1 LFEHRADASHNKI
14 ALACGDERMTYGELE
29 RRANQLARL
38 LRSQGVRRG
47 DCVGLWLPRSLDAHV
62 ALLGILKSGAAYVPL
77 DPEFPAERVNF
88 ILSDCQARALV
99 TTSELASKVG
109 QASRLSPPASAPFRG
124 EVFTVD
130 KLQREL
136 ATQSADRMRR
146 AEADTTPED
155 LCYVIYTS
163 GTTGRPKGV
172 EIEHRSACHLVRA
185 EGKLFQVQPS
195 DRVYQGFSL
204 AFDASVEEAWLAF
217 FAGATLVVGTKEMI
231 RSGPALSRMLA
242 DAGVTVLSC
251 VPTLLSM
258 MDEDVPTVR
267 LLILGGE
274 TCPPDLVK
282 RWWRAGRRVFNTYG
296 PTEATV
302 IATYAECCPGE
313 LVTIGQPVPN
323 YLTCILDEQ
332 LRPVPAGTP
341 GELCLGGIGLARGY
355 LGRPELTREKFIS
368 LTVPALLNLTPSA
381 SEIPKD
387 PSPLPSPHPMGR
399 GRPPGRV
406 RGDDGPCT
414 SNDDKNLSSPL
425 RFYRTG
431 DLARWTPD
439 GSKLEFL
446 GRIDTQVKIRGF
458 RVELGEIESVLL
470 QCPGVKAAAVSL
482 REDVPGVRQLV
493 AYLVPQPVTP
503 FDEKAVRARLHAHLP
518 AYMVPALLETHP
530 QLPTLASGKVDRKS
544 LPAPRARTA
553 QDRPDQVP
561 PRTDLEKQ
569 IVAVWEKLLAPTP
582 VFLHDDFFR
591 DLGGDSLTAALMVSE
606 LRRSPALRK
615 LSMLDVYQQPTVER
629 LAALF
634 AHPQTREGERPHES
648 KLAPKSGLA
657 GTLALP
663 AEVPFWR
670 HFFCGAAQFVSLFCI
685 LSFFALQW
693 LAPYLTYTVLIEED
707 YDFLESILGAFASL
721 IVLYPLMLV
730 IPIAV
735 KWIMIGRY
743 RPGAYPLWGTFYF
756 RWWFTT
762 TIEAAVPV
770 GYLTGT
776 PLLNIYLRLMGAKIG
791 PNVHLDSDSFAIYDL
806 LSIGEDSSINA
817 DSNLL
822 GYTIENGQLKIG
834 RITVGK
840 RCFVGARCAVCEDS
854 VMEDDSALE
863 DLSLLPRGTAIPRGE
878 TWLGSPARQV
888 VGQASRPPSAPL
900 APEPCTLH
908 ASRCSPPAVPFPS
921 PPLEER
927 DRERRPSFSTNMPVL
942 APQPSGRSVE
952 SAALGGAN
960 GLLSPALSSKGGE
973 GEPSSRLADAL
984 KPSRPSAARRFLFGV
999 LHGIGLLIFPVLV
1012 VSALFPGIVVMNEL
1026 NYLDPYYWYLLLAP
1040 LVGLSFI
1047 VLLALEIA
1055 LVKWVLLGRVK
1066 PGRHPLHSFY
1076 YLRKWFADQTLDLS
1090 LDTLGPLYAS
1100 VYLTPWYKL
1109 LGARLGHGAEVSTA
1123 SFISPDLLSIGDE
1136 SFIAD
1141 SVSLGAPRVRD
1152 GFMTLGLNHIGK
1164 RSFIGNSAMLPPGT
1178 VIGDSVLIGCL
1189 SAPPP
1194 NPADA
1199 LREDTTWMGS
1209 PPIFLPQ
1216 RQKSTAFP
1224 EETTFYPTTKLRVQ
1238 RATIEFVRV
1247 ITPSTCFIILIS
1259 LLFSSLLL
1267 LHDSLNL
1274 LDTLLLF
1281 PFLYLGCALSA
1292 TALTIVAKWVL
1303 VWRYRPRETPL
1314 WSTLVWRNE
1323 LLNALHEHLAEPFLV
1338 GALTGTPF
1346 VCWYFRLLGANIG
1359 HRVYMETTDLSEFD
1373 MVRVGDQAALNA
1385 DCTIQTH
1392 LFEDR
1397 VMKMSTIDIAP
1408 RCKVGAGSLVLYD
1421 TRLEEGAALGDLS
1434 LLMKGET
1441 LPAWTSW
1448 QGIPALPESRLCYD
1462 AQSRHD

>member
-1 LFEHRADASHNKI
+1 LLRAELLHELFEQQTDACPDKI
-14 ALACGDERMTYGELE
+14 ALASGDEQLTYGELE
-29 RRANQLARL
+29 RRANQLARF
-38 LRSQGVRRG
+38 LRSRGVRRG
-47 DCVGLWLPRSLDAHV
+47 DYVGLWLPRSMDAHI
-62 ALLGILKSGAAYVPL
+62 ALLAILKTGAAYVPL
-77 DPEFPAERVNF
+77 DPEYPAERVGF
-88 ILSDCQARALV
+88 ILSDCQASALV
-99 TTSELASKVG
+99 TTSELGHIV
-109 QASRLSPPASAPFRG
+109 RLSSIPPLPKGEGRG
-124 EVFTVD
+124 EGEQAARPSKPPEATNSSCRLTNVRLGAFSGEV
-130 KLQREL
+130 L
-136 ATQSADRMRR
+136 ALDERQQEIAAQPSDRLNR
-146 AEADTTPED
+146 ADTGAAPDD

-163 GTTGRPKGV
+163 GTTGKPKGV
-172 EIEHRSACHLVRA
+172 EIAHRSACHLVRA
-185 EGKLFQVQPS
+185 EGKLFQVQS
-195 DRVYQGFSL
+195 ADRVYQGFSL
-204 AFDASVEEAWLAF
+204 AFDASVEEVWLAF
-217 FAGATLVVGTKEMI
+217 FAGATLVVGTGEMV
-231 RSGPALSRMLA
+231 RSGPALSRKLA

-251 VPTLLSM
+251 VPTLLAM

-282 RWWRAGRRVFNTYG
+282 RWWQPGRRVFNTYG

-302 IATYAECCPGE
+302 IATYAECHPDE
-313 LVTIGQPVPN
+313 PVTIGQPVPN
-323 YLTCILDEQ
+323 YLACVLDEQ
-332 LRPVPAGTP
+332 LSPAPPGVA

-368 LTVPALLNLTPSA
+368 FGV
-381 SEIPKD
+381 D
-387 PSPLPSPHPMGR
+387 
-399 GRPPGRV
+399 GRPAQ
-406 RGDDGPCT
+406 
-414 SNDDKNLSSPL
+414 

-458 RVELGEIESVLL
+458 RVELGEIESALL
-470 QCPGVKAAAVSL
+470 QCPGVQAAAVAL
-482 REDVPGVRQLV
+482 REDVPGVKQLV
-493 AYLVPQPVTP
+493 GYVVPQSAFT
-503 FDEKAVRARLHAHLP
+503 FDEKAIRARLHTHLP
-518 AYMVPALLETHP
+518 AYMVPALLETLP

-544 LPAPRARTA
+544 LPAPRTRTA
-553 QDRPDQVP
+553 EERPDLVP
-561 PRTDLEKQ
+561 PRTNLEKQ
-569 IVAVWEKLLAPTP
+569 ILVVWEKLLAPTP
-582 VFLHDDFFR
+582 VSVRDDFFR
-591 DLGGDSLTAALMVSE
+591 DLGGDSLLAAIMVSE
-606 LRRSPALRK
+606 LRRSPALRR
-615 LSMLDVYQQPTVER
+615 LSMLDVYQQPTVEK
-629 LAALF
+629 LAARF
-634 AHPQTREGERPHES
+634 AQPQTKEGERPRE
-648 KLAPKSGLA
+648 PKHPQESGLA
-657 GTLALP
+657 GPLALP
-663 AEVPFWR
+663 VPFWR

-707 YDFLESILGAFASL
+707 YDFVESILGAFASL
-721 IVLYPLMLV
+721 IVLYPLMLM

-743 RPGAYPLWGTFYF
+743 RPGSYPLWGTFYF

-770 GYLTGT
+770 GYLSGT

-791 PNVHLDSDSFAIYDL
+791 SNVHLDSDSFAIYDL
-806 LSIGEDSSINA
+806 LTIGEDSSINP

-822 GYTIENGQLKIG
+822 GYTIENGWLKIG
-834 RITVGK
+834 RITIGK
-840 RCFVGARCAVCEDS
+840 RCFVGARSAVREDT

-863 DLSLLPRGTAIPRGE
+863 DLSLLPRGTVIPHGE
-878 TWLGSPARQV
+878 TWLGSPARRI
-888 VGQASRPPSAPL
+888 VGQASRLPPGRL
-900 APEPCTLH
+900 APEPTRAGETPATTAGGTPAPLSGS
-908 ASRCSPPAVPFPS
+908 AAPP
-921 PPLEER
+921 
-927 DRERRPSFSTNMPVL
+927 RPST
-942 APQPSGRSVE
+942 Q
-952 SAALGGAN
+952 
-960 GLLSPALSSKGGE
+960 
-973 GEPSSRLADAL
+973 
-984 KPSRPSAARRFLFGV
+984 RRFLFGV

-1012 VSALFPGIVVMNEL
+1012 VAALFPGIVVMNEL

-1109 LGARLGHGAEVSTA
+1109 LGAKLGHGAEVSTA

-1152 GFMTLGLNHIGK
+1152 GFMTLGRNHIGK
-1164 RSFIGNSAMLPPGT
+1164 RSFIGNNAMLPPGT

-1189 SAPPP
+1189 SSPPP

-1199 LREDTTWMGS
+1199 LRADTTWMGS

-1224 EETTFYPTTKLRVQ
+1224 EETTFHPTTKLRVQ
-1238 RATIEFVRV
+1238 RAAIEFVRV

-1267 LHDSLNL
+1267 LHDYLNL

-1281 PFLYLGCALSA
+1281 PFLYLGCAIA
-1292 TALTIVAKWVL
+1292 AAVITILAKWAL
-1303 VWRYRPRETPL
+1303 VWRYHPRETPL

-1323 LLNALHEHLAEPFLV
+1323 LLNALHEHLAEPFLI

-1346 VCWYFRLLGANIG
+1346 ICWYFRLLGAKIG
-1359 HRVYMETTDLSEFD
+1359 RRVYMETTDLTEFD
-1373 MVRVGDQAALNA
+1373 LVRMGDEAALNA

-1397 VMKMSTIDIAP
+1397 VMKMSTIDIGP
-1408 RCKVGAGSLVLYD
+1408 RCKVGARSLVLYD

-1441 LPAWTSW
+1441 LPAGTSW
-1448 QGIPALPESRLCYD
+1448 QGIPALPE
-1462 AQSRHD
+1462 

>member
-1 LFEHRADASHNKI
+1 MNGGTHIHCTPDPDLIRAELLHELFEQQADVHPESI
-14 ALACGDERMTYGELE
+14 ALVCGEQRMTYGELE
-29 RRANQLARL
+29 RQANQLARF
-38 LRSQGVRRG
+38 LRGRGVRRG
-47 DCVGLWLPRSLDAHV
+47 DHVGLWLPRSLDAHI
-62 ALLGILKSGAAYVPL
+62 ALLGILKAGAAYVPL
-77 DPEFPAERVNF
+77 DPEYPAERVGF
-88 ILSDCQARALV
+88 ILSDCQARVLV
-99 TTSELASKVG
+99 TSSELAAQAGVAFPFTPATSPGESEKVRRRLDPTDG
-109 QASRLSPPASAPFRG
+109 LGNVDRLSSIPSKPGQGRGRLVPASSKPVISAGDEPSPPLPKDARRCVQLGVFSG
-124 EVFTVD
+124 EI
-130 KLQREL
+130 L
-136 ATQSADRMRR
+136 ALDERQGEIAAQPSDRLGR
-146 AEADTTPED
+146 AETGATPGD

-163 GTTGRPKGV
+163 GTTGSPKGV

-185 EGKLFQVQPS
+185 EGKLFQVQSS

-204 AFDASVEEAWLAF
+204 AFDASVEEVWLAY
-217 FAGATLVVGTKEMI
+217 FAGATLVVGTREMV
-231 RSGPALSRMLA
+231 RSGAALSRKLA
-242 DAGVTVLSC
+242 EAGVTVLSC
-251 VPTLLSM
+251 VPTLLAM
-258 MDEDVPTVR
+258 MEEDAPTVR

-282 RWWRAGRRVFNTYG
+282 RWWQPQRRVFNTYG

-302 IATYAECCPGE
+302 IATYAECRPDE
-313 LVTIGQPVPN
+313 AVTIGQPVPN
-323 YLTCILDEQ
+323 YEACVLDEQ
-332 LRPVPAGTP
+332 LRPAPPGVS

-355 LGRPELTREKFIS
+355 LGRPELTREKFIAVAAAGS
-368 LTVPALLNLTPSA
+368 QT
-381 SEIPKD
+381 
-387 PSPLPSPHPMGR
+387 R
-399 GRPPGRV
+399 
-406 RGDDGPCT
+406 
-414 SNDDKNLSSPL
+414 

-431 DLARWTPD
+431 DLVRWTPD
-439 GSKLEFL
+439 GSRLEFL
-446 GRIDTQVKIRGF
+446 GRIDTQVKLRGF
-458 RVELGEIESVLL
+458 RVELGEIESALL
-470 QCPGVKAAAVSL
+470 KCPGVQAAAVAL
-482 REDVPGVRQLV
+482 REDVPGIRQLV
-493 AYLVPQPVTP
+493 AYLVPQPASP
-503 FDEKAVRARLHAHLP
+503 LDEKTIRARLHQHLP
-518 AYMVPALLETHP
+518 AYMVPALMETLP
-530 QLPTLASGKVDRKS
+530 RLPTLASGKVDRKS
-544 LPAPRARTA
+544 LPAPRTRAA
-553 QDRPDQVP
+553 AERPDLVP
-561 PRTDLEKQ
+561 PRTELEQQ
-569 IVAVWEKLLAPTP
+569 ILAVWEKVLAPAS
-582 VFLHDDFFR
+582 VSVQDDFFR
-591 DLGGDSLTAALMVSE
+591 DLGGDSLLAAIMVSE
-606 LRRSPALRK
+606 LRKHPSLRR
-615 LSMLDVYQQPTVER
+615 LSMLDVYQEPTVAR
-629 LAALF
+629 LAARF
-634 AHPQTREGERPHES
+634 AQPQTRAGERPRDSEQGS
-648 KLAPKSGLA
+648 EAGLA
-657 GTLALP
+657 ETLAQTHT
-663 AEVPFWR
+663 VPFWR
-670 HFFCGAAQFVSLFCI
+670 HFFCGAAQLASLFFI

-693 LAPYLTYTVLIEED
+693 LAPYLTYTVLVEEE

-721 IVLYPLMLV
+721 IVLYPLMLM

-743 RPGAYPLWGTFYF
+743 RAGSYPLWGTFYF

-776 PLLNIYLRLMGAKIG
+776 PLLNLYLRLMGAKVG
-791 PNVHLDSDSFAIYDL
+791 PNAHLASDSFAIYDL
-806 LSIGEDSSINA
+806 VTIGADASINS

-834 RITVGK
+834 SITIGS
-840 RCFVGARCAVCEDS
+840 RCFVGARSAVRENT

-863 DLSLLPRGTAIPRGE
+863 DLSLLPRGAVIPRGE
-878 TWLGSPARQV
+878 TWLGSPARRV
-888 VGQASRPPSAPL
+888 VEPASRLPSGGPISDATHATKTSRTPTPLSGSATPP
-900 APEPCTLH
+900 
-908 ASRCSPPAVPFPS
+908 
-921 PPLEER
+921 
-927 DRERRPSFSTNMPVL
+927 RPST
-942 APQPSGRSVE
+942 Q
-952 SAALGGAN
+952 
-960 GLLSPALSSKGGE
+960 
-973 GEPSSRLADAL
+973 
-984 KPSRPSAARRFLFGV
+984 RRFLFGV

-1012 VSALFPGIVVMNEL
+1012 VAALFPGIMVMNEL

-1055 LVKWVLLGRVK
+1055 AVKWVLLGRVK
-1066 PGRHPLHSFY
+1066 PGRHPLCSFY

-1109 LGARLGHGAEVSTA
+1109 LGAKLGRGAEVSTA
-1123 SFISPDLLSIGDE
+1123 SFISPDLLSIGDD

-1152 GFMTLGLNHIGK
+1152 GFMTLGRNHIGK

-1189 SAPPP
+1189 SSPPP
-1194 NPADA
+1194 SPADA

-1216 RQKSTAFP
+1216 RQKSTAFS
-1224 EETTFYPTTKLRVQ
+1224 EETTFNPTRKLRVQ
-1238 RATIEFVRV
+1238 RAAIEFVRV

-1267 LHDSLNL
+1267 LHDYLNL

-1281 PFLYLGCALSA
+1281 PFLYLGCAIAA
-1292 TALTIVAKWVL
+1292 TVTTIAAKWVL

-1346 VCWYFRLLGANIG
+1346 VCWYFRLLGAKIG
-1359 HRVYMETTDLSEFD
+1359 RRVYMETTDLSEFD
-1373 MVRVGDQAALNA
+1373 LVRVGDQAALNA

-1408 RCKVGAGSLVLYD
+1408 HCKVGAGSLVLYD

-1448 QGIPALPESRLCYD
+1448 QGIPALPD
-1462 AQSRHD
+1462 Q

>member
-1 LFEHRADASHNKI
+1 LLRPELLHELFEQQAEARADKI
-14 ALACGDERMTYGELE
+14 ALVCGGEQMTYGELE
-29 RRANQLARL
+29 RRANQLARF
-38 LRSQGVRRG
+38 LRSRGVRRG

-77 DPEFPAERVNF
+77 DPEYPAERASF
-88 ILSDCQARALV
+88 ILSDCQAKALV
-99 TTSELASKVG
+99 TTNELAFVVG
-109 QASRLSPPASAPFRG
+109 QASRLSPPASAPFLG
-124 EVFTVD
+124 EILALD
-130 KLQREL
+130 QLQREL
-136 ATQSADRMRR
+136 ATQPTDRLGR
-146 AEADTTPED
+146 ADTGTSPED

-163 GTTGRPKGV
+163 GTTGKPKGV
-172 EIEHRSACHLVRA
+172 QIEHLSACHLVCA
-185 EGKLFQVQPS
+185 EGKLFRVQPG

-204 AFDASVEEAWLAF
+204 AFDASVEEVWLAF
-217 FAGATLVVGTKEMI
+217 FAGATLVVGTREMV
-231 RSGPALSRMLA
+231 RSGAALSRMLA
-242 DAGVTVLSC
+242 DADVTVLSC
-251 VPTLLSM
+251 VPTLLAM

-282 RWWRAGRRVFNTYG
+282 RWWRPGRRVFNTYG

-302 IATYAECCPGE
+302 IATYTECRPDE
-313 LVTIGQPVPN
+313 PVTIGQPVPN
-323 YLTCILDEQ
+323 YLACILDEQ
-332 LRPVPAGTP
+332 LRPVPAGVA

-368 LTVPALLNLTPSA
+368 LAVDGGPAQ
-381 SEIPKD
+381 
-387 PSPLPSPHPMGR
+387 
-399 GRPPGRV
+399 
-406 RGDDGPCT
+406 
-414 SNDDKNLSSPL
+414 

-470 QCPGVKAAAVSL
+470 QCPGVQAAAVAL
-482 REDVPGVRQLV
+482 REDMPGVRQLV
-493 AYLVPQPVTP
+493 AYIVAQPATS
-503 FDEKAVRARLHAHLP
+503 FDEKAVRARLHTHLP
-518 AYMVPALLETHP
+518 AFMVPALLETLP
-530 QLPTLASGKVDRKS
+530 QLPTLASGKVDRNS
-544 LPAPRARTA
+544 LPAPRTRAA
-553 QDRPDQVP
+553 EERPDLVP

-569 IVAVWEKLLAPTP
+569 ILAVWEKLLAPTP
-582 VFLHDDFFR
+582 VSVHDDFFR
-591 DLGGDSLTAALMVSE
+591 DLGGDSLLAALMVSE
-606 LRRSPALRK
+606 LRRSPAFRG
-615 LSMLDVYQQPTVER
+615 LSMLDVYQHPTAGK
-629 LAALF
+629 LAARF
-634 AHPQTREGERPHES
+634 AHPKTWEGERPREPIPHPE
-648 KLAPKSGLA
+648 SGLA

-663 AEVPFWR
+663 ATVPFWR

-685 LSFFALQW
+685 LGFFALQW

-707 YDFLESILGAFASL
+707 YDFLESILSAFASL

-735 KWIMIGRY
+735 KWIMVGRY
-743 RPGAYPLWGTFYF
+743 RPGSYPLWGTFYF

-791 PNVHLDSDSFAIYDL
+791 PNVYLGSDSLAIYDL
-806 LSIGEDSSINA
+806 LTIGEDSSINA
-817 DSNLL
+817 DSNLV

-834 RITVGK
+834 HITIGK
-840 RCFVGARCAVCEDS
+840 RCFVGARCSVREDT

-863 DLSLLPRGTAIPRGE
+863 DLSLLPRGTVIPHGE
-878 TWLGSPARQV
+878 TWLGSPARRV
-888 VGQASRPPSAPL
+888 VGQASRLPSERLALESTHAGETPAITAGETPAPL
-900 APEPCTLH
+900 SAAAYLT
-908 ASRCSPPAVPFPS
+908 
-921 PPLEER
+921 
-927 DRERRPSFSTNMPVL
+927 RPST
-942 APQPSGRSVE
+942 R
-952 SAALGGAN
+952 
-960 GLLSPALSSKGGE
+960 
-973 GEPSSRLADAL
+973 
-984 KPSRPSAARRFLFGV
+984 RRFLFGV
-999 LHGIGLLIFPVLV
+999 LHGIGLLVFPGLV

-1066 PGRHPLHSFY
+1066 PGRHALHSSY

-1090 LDTLGPLYAS
+1090 LDILGPLYAS
-1100 VYLTPWYKL
+1100 VYLTPWYQL
-1109 LGARLGHGAEVSTA
+1109 LGAKLGYGAEVSTA

-1152 GFMTLGLNHIGK
+1152 GYMTLGHNHIGK

-1224 EETTFYPTTKLRVQ
+1224 EETTFHPTTKLRAQ
-1238 RATIEFVRV
+1238 RAAIEFVRV

-1267 LHDSLNL
+1267 LHDYLNL

-1281 PFLYLGCALSA
+1281 PVLYLGCALSA
-1292 TALTIVAKWVL
+1292 AVLTIVAKWAL

-1323 LLNALHEHLAEPFLV
+1323 LLNALHEHLAEPFLI

-1346 VCWYFRLLGANIG
+1346 VCWYFRLLGAKIG
-1359 HRVYMETTDLSEFD
+1359 RRVYMETTDLSEFD
-1373 MVRVGDQAALNA
+1373 LVHVGDQAALNA

-1397 VMKMSTIDIAP
+1397 VMKMSTINIAP